1 MRAETLIESSTC
13 LALAAMLVA
22 LVVSLHGVSAWR
34 RAAYALLPLSQ
45 GIVVVF
51 LFAAAD
57 FHGLELWVYGLVAG
71 AGILCGAA
79 DLLMFRAVRRS
90 EEHRLSEQRAALLA
104 EQLQYQQE
112 YEQQV
117 LRDRESAKELRAKL
131 SERLASVEGELA
143 ESREKYEEAARGAAS
158 GNGVHDVTEVT
169 ASLEHA
175 SELIK
180 SPSGIYCE
188 HPVVNAILL
197 NKARDCERLGIK
209 LTLGLEVPRDLYISN
224 VDLCALFANT
234 IDNAIHACEE
244 VPEGKRF
251 ITVRAR
257 VAAGQLIFDAENSC
271 IEGPKGTRRGKVSV
285 TRRHGR
291 GSGLSEHGWGL
302 VILDDL
308 VRRHDGELVCEE
320 KGGVFRVSVMLGLEG
335 GGEE

>member
-1 MRAETLIESSTC
+1 M
-13 LALAAMLVA
+13 
-22 LVVSLHGVSAWR
+22 
-34 RAAYALLPLSQ
+34 
-45 GIVVVF
+45 
-51 LFAAAD
+51 
-57 FHGLELWVYGLVAG
+57 
-71 AGILCGAA
+71 
-79 DLLMFRAVRRS
+79 
-90 EEHRLSEQRAALLA
+90 
-104 EQLQYQQE
+104 
-112 YEQQV
+112 
-117 LRDRESAKELRAKL
+117 
-131 SERLASVEGELA
+131 
-143 ESREKYEEAARGAAS
+143 
-158 GNGVHDVTEVT
+158 HDVTEVT

-209 LTLGLEVPRDLYISN
+209 LTFGLEVPRDLYISN

-271 IEGPKGTRRGKVSV
+271 IEGPQGTRRGKVSV

-320 KGGVFRVSVMLGLEG
+320 KGGVFRVSVMLSLEG